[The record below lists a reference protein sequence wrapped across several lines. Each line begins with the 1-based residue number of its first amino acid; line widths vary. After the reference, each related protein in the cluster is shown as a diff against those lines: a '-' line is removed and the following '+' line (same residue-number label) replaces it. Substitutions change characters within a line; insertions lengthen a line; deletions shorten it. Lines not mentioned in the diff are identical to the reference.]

1 MTEIRKHNLV
11 LSDITDRIIGAA
23 IEVHKILGPGFLES
37 IYQKALEIELK
48 NQGLTAEAE
57 KEIEVYFKK
66 TRVGLHRLDLF
77 VENQII
83 VELKAVK
90 EFDESNMAQ
99 VLSYLKATGC
109 KVGLLLNFAKAT
121 LKIKRIVN

>member
-11 LSDITDRIIGAA
+11 LSDITDRIIAAA
-23 IEVHKILGPGFLES
+23 IEVHKTLGPGFLES
-37 IYQKALEIELK
+37 IYQSALKIELK
-48 NQGLTAEAE
+48 KQGLAVEAE
-57 KEIEVYFKK
+57 KEIEISFKG
-66 TRVGLHRLDLF
+66 TRIGIHRLDML
-77 VENQII
+77 VEEQII

-90 EFDESNMAQ
+90 DFEESHIAQ
-99 VLSYLKATGC
+99 VLSYLKASGC

>member
-11 LSDITDRIIGAA
+11 LSDLTDRIIGAA

-37 IYQKALEIELK
+37 IYQKALEIEMK

-66 TRVGLHRLDLF
+66 TRVGLHRLDLL

-109 KVGLLLNFAKAT
+109 KVGLLFNFAKAT